1 MRSPCLAWMLLLAG
15 LAWWATAAA
24 AQDYRFQFDESLI
37 PRFNIPRTAK
47 PPAIDGTI
55 GAEEWRAAVKVMG
68 VAWTSTVDVRDRPIS
83 FWVAWDAG
91 HLYLAVRSDI
101 LPGHRLYRAK
111 RETYTAGTVFD
122 DAVEIGLD
130 LHDRNRKPNE
140 VSSFLKFV
148 INSLGSGEYMKLYPS
163 IGQNLFNWRPN
174 MRIANGLHEES
185 GRRWWDIEIAASLDD
200 LQMPVPNK
208 AGDPVG
214 VLLAADLKNPEWQ
227 WLDVPSAT
235 GHLEHYGF
243 PRAILTAD
251 KPYVQVEV
259 LSGFHDKRLDLR
271 SAVYNPGAAPVKV
284 KAVVRIVHGK
294 VGPKGT
300 RGLPQ
305 DPAPVVS
312 EEKVLDVPAGGSA
325 RVDVSKAF
333 PDLADKM
340 KDKEHPEEFS
350 AFDFQVTLV
359 DAPDAAPVYTSH
371 LSFWG
376 TDKSYLAARPR
387 DTRLEYDLEF
397 NPVRGL
403 LYLSADTLDAPIP
416 EGAKAAGATYAVS
429 RDSKTVKE
437 GRLANYSYHKYD
449 DLVELPA
456 LAPGK
461 YQVRLA
467 LVDAAGKELTS
478 RDDISIEK
486 KDEAKAFARWW
497 GNRIGDTEKVLQPFE
512 PLEVKRGLFRPARF
526 TCTRRAYT
534 LDGLGLPREIQAS
547 GGPVLAAPA
556 RIIAKVGGKEVQVP
570 LGSEPKVTSAKDW
583 RIKFEGR
590 PAKAAGLLFTSRGTI
605 EQDGLVELALT
616 VAPQAGPVDVEEL
629 RLEWPVDDSLG
640 LYVNCVG
647 QGGNYGARFI
657 GKVPP
662 GQGEVWDTIRGIGLT
677 GTGMTAGS
685 FTGNLWLGTEVRGLL
700 WCADSDRGWDV
711 DDKVPAHSLV
721 REKGAVVLRNHV
733 VGTYPG
739 KKALRLEAARTITVG
754 FNATPFRRFEPGW
767 RLNQISAA
775 NGFSGGKYKVNWDT
789 GQDFFS
795 ILSPPFADLA
805 RWPEYYA
812 HCLDEATKR
821 SRQGLYRID
830 ARLGP
835 YLTNQIALR
844 GYMDKTVEP
853 GVYDYF
859 AGDWVRGNEVLSPT
873 YTDYM
878 TYLMDRQVR
887 KGGCTHF
894 YFDITF
900 AGTPFRNL
908 AAGLG
913 YRLPDGR
920 LQPELGD
927 GNLRRW
933 YQRVWAMMQEN
944 NRCPGGVSGHST
956 NGICLKALPFADSIL
971 DSEYPMKDPI
981 SVYPSE
987 RMIAGSC
994 PHAFGVNISHL
1005 GFMNPNWPA
1014 MHDAVTGGGGGVFW
1028 HPDFLHW
1035 GIGRDD
1041 VCFVPYW
1048 RNAEAVRDLT
1058 PGVFASLWRRPGSV
1072 VLGFCN
1078 YGPDEDGK
1086 EQTRPVRMTLDLRA
1100 LGVPAGAAGERLRV
1114 RQFADLPAQERY
1126 VGHLKWYQDLPGEK
1140 GKDQKAVPPFE
1151 PRLDSA
1157 TGTLDGFDLRY
1168 HDVRFVVLRWED
1180 GPVDDRAWRDLFPGA
1195 LRAEALDWGIAA
1207 KDTVALGGKALD
1219 ESVRTEGDAVRVQA
1233 WKRPGSVLLRFEN
1246 PADKP
1251 AAALVRLDLARLGT
1265 KLDPK
1270 KDLWRRFT
1278 QVYDLQHLTLGP
1290 WNPGVQCGWWDEEKS
1305 IRPSA
1310 GQPGRVAFD
1319 ARHDRMAVHLGP
1331 RQVRCVSIDTTE

>member
-1 MRSPCLAWMLLLAG
+1 
-15 LAWWATAAA
+15 
-24 AQDYRFQFDESLI
+24 
-37 PRFNIPRTAK
+37 
-47 PPAIDGTI
+47 
-55 GAEEWRAAVKVMG
+55 
-68 VAWTSTVDVRDRPIS
+68 
-83 FWVAWDAG
+83 
-91 HLYLAVRSDI
+91 
-101 LPGHRLYRAK
+101 
-111 RETYTAGTVFD
+111 
-122 DAVEIGLD
+122 
-130 LHDRNRKPNE
+130 
-140 VSSFLKFV
+140 
-148 INSLGSGEYMKLYPS
+148 
-163 IGQNLFNWRPN
+163 
-174 MRIANGLHEES
+174 
-185 GRRWWDIEIAASLDD
+185 
-200 LQMPVPNK
+200 
-208 AGDPVG
+208 
-214 VLLAADLKNPEWQ
+214 
-227 WLDVPSAT
+227 
-235 GHLEHYGF
+235 
-243 PRAILTAD
+243 
-251 KPYVQVEV
+251 
-259 LSGFHDKRLDLR
+259 
-271 SAVYNPGAAPVKV
+271 
-284 KAVVRIVHGK
+284 
-294 VGPKGT
+294 
-300 RGLPQ
+300 
-305 DPAPVVS
+305 
-312 EEKVLDVPAGGSA
+312 
-325 RVDVSKAF
+325 
-333 PDLADKM
+333 
-340 KDKEHPEEFS
+340 
-350 AFDFQVTLV
+350 
-359 DAPDAAPVYTSH
+359 
-371 LSFWG
+371 
-376 TDKSYLAARPR
+376 
-387 DTRLEYDLEF
+387 
-397 NPVRGL
+397 
-403 LYLSADTLDAPIP
+403 
-416 EGAKAAGATYAVS
+416 
-429 RDSKTVKE
+429 
-437 GRLANYSYHKYD
+437 
-449 DLVELPA
+449 
-456 LAPGK
+456 
-461 YQVRLA
+461 
-467 LVDAAGKELTS
+467 
-478 RDDISIEK
+478 
-486 KDEAKAFARWW
+486 
-497 GNRIGDTEKVLQPFE
+497 
-512 PLEVKRGLFRPARF
+512 
-526 TCTRRAYT
+526 
-534 LDGLGLPREIQAS
+534 
-547 GGPVLAAPA
+547 
-556 RIIAKVGGKEVQVP
+556 
-570 LGSEPKVTSAKDW
+570 
-583 RIKFEGR
+583 
-590 PAKAAGLLFTSRGTI
+590 
-605 EQDGLVELALT
+605 
-616 VAPQAGPVDVEEL
+616 
-629 RLEWPVDDSLG
+629 
-640 LYVNCVG
+640 
-647 QGGNYGARFI
+647 
-657 GKVPP
+657 
-662 GQGEVWDTIRGIGLT
+662 
-677 GTGMTAGS
+677 
-685 FTGNLWLGTEVRGLL
+685 
-700 WCADSDRGWDV
+700 
-711 DDKVPAHSLV
+711 
-721 REKGAVVLRNHV
+721 VVLRNHV

>member
-662 GQGEVWDTIRGIGLT
+662 RPG
-677 GTGMTAGS
+677 
-685 FTGNLWLGTEVRGLL
+685 RGLGY
-700 WCADSDRGWDV
+700 DSGHRPDRHRHDRRQFHGQPV
-711 DDKVPAHSLV
+711 ARHGGARPPLV
-721 REKGAVVLRNHV
+721 R
-733 VGTYPG
+733 
-739 KKALRLEAARTITVG
+739 
-754 FNATPFRRFEPGW
+754 
-767 RLNQISAA
+767 
-775 NGFSGGKYKVNWDT
+775 
-789 GQDFFS
+789 
-795 ILSPPFADLA
+795 
-805 RWPEYYA
+805 
-812 HCLDEATKR
+812 
-821 SRQGLYRID
+821 
-830 ARLGP
+830 RLGP
-835 YLTNQIALR
+835 
-844 GYMDKTVEP
+844 
-853 GVYDYF
+853 
-859 AGDWVRGNEVLSPT
+859 
-873 YTDYM
+873 
-878 TYLMDRQVR
+878 
-887 KGGCTHF
+887 
-894 YFDITF
+894 
-900 AGTPFRNL
+900 
-908 AAGLG
+908 
-913 YRLPDGR
+913 
-920 LQPELGD
+920 
-927 GNLRRW
+927 
-933 YQRVWAMMQEN
+933 
-944 NRCPGGVSGHST
+944 
-956 NGICLKALPFADSIL
+956 
-971 DSEYPMKDPI
+971 
-981 SVYPSE
+981 
-987 RMIAGSC
+987 
-994 PHAFGVNISHL
+994 
-1005 GFMNPNWPA
+1005 
-1014 MHDAVTGGGGGVFW
+1014 
-1028 HPDFLHW
+1028 
-1035 GIGRDD
+1035 
-1041 VCFVPYW
+1041 
-1048 RNAEAVRDLT
+1048 
-1058 PGVFASLWRRPGSV
+1058 
-1072 VLGFCN
+1072 
-1078 YGPDEDGK
+1078 
-1086 EQTRPVRMTLDLRA
+1086 
-1100 LGVPAGAAGERLRV
+1100 
-1114 RQFADLPAQERY
+1114 
-1126 VGHLKWYQDLPGEK
+1126 
-1140 GKDQKAVPPFE
+1140 
-1151 PRLDSA
+1151 
-1157 TGTLDGFDLRY
+1157 
-1168 HDVRFVVLRWED
+1168 
-1180 GPVDDRAWRDLFPGA
+1180 
-1195 LRAEALDWGIAA
+1195 
-1207 KDTVALGGKALD
+1207 
-1219 ESVRTEGDAVRVQA
+1219 
-1233 WKRPGSVLLRFEN
+1233 
-1246 PADKP
+1246 
-1251 AAALVRLDLARLGT
+1251 RLG
-1265 KLDPK
+1265 
-1270 KDLWRRFT
+1270 RRR
-1278 QVYDLQHLTLGP
+1278 QG
-1290 WNPGVQCGWWDEEKS
+1290 S
-1305 IRPSA
+1305 RP
-1310 GQPGRVAFD
+1310 F
-1319 ARHDRMAVHLGP
+1319 P
-1331 RQVRCVSIDTTE
+1331 RA